1 VTAAP
6 APARPSGALAA
17 VLEPLGWLHAVLRV
31 LVAACFSVLLAAV
44 LLQVVSRLTLPNPP
58 VWTEE
63 LSRYCLL
70 FCAAFGIGL
79 ALRSGEL
86 VGVDLVTMALP
97 RAGKAA
103 VEVLSC
109 LAMAG
114 FGLLLLAPGWSFVD
128 IGSLQTS
135 PALDWNM
142 FWVHMAVL
150 IAPVALVLAAVERLF
165 RVLSGLPPEAR

>member
-1 VTAAP
+1 M
-6 APARPSGALAA
+6 
-17 VLEPLGWLHAVLRV
+17 
-31 LVAACFSVLLAAV
+31 
-44 LLQVVSRLTLPNPP
+44 
-58 VWTEE
+58 
-63 LSRYCLL
+63 
-70 FCAAFGIGL
+70 I
-79 ALRSGEL
+79 
-86 VGVDLVTMALP
+86 
-97 RAGKAA
+97 
-103 VEVLSC
+103 
-109 LAMAG
+109 G